1 MACDVVSANVPIV
14 TISGES
20 FSSNVCASIL
30 SDLKLNDLITRSL
43 EEYKDKIIKISKNIQ
58 FYKDQ
63 LIKNKKNSVL
73 FNSRLY
79 VANFEKC

>member
-1 MACDVVSANVPIV
+1 M
-14 TISGES
+14 
-20 FSSNVCASIL
+20 CASIL

-73 FNSRLY
+73 FNSILY
-79 VANFEKC
+79 VANFEKSLEYAHKNLLENKRENIYIKK